1 MRKGILKLSVLL
13 VVVAAV
19 IAVASIAISQN
30 SRVKRD
36 ELYRV
41 IDLFSD
47 SFAIIQSDYVE
58 EIDPKTLVYGA
69 LKGMLLSLDAHSQ
82 FMDPET
88 YNELKIDTTGQF
100 GGLGIE
106 ITIKDGLLTVVTP
119 IEDTPAWRAGIKA
132 GDRIVKIDGELTRD
146 ISLAEAVK
154 KLRGKPK
161 TEINM
166 TVLREGEGKLL
177 DFKIVREII
186 KIKDIKDARILD
198 DEIAYI
204 RLVEFRQDTP
214 RDFKAALNELKKQGM
229 KGLILDLRNNPGGL
243 LDAAVRIADN
253 FLERDKLVVSTRGR
267 KDDQNMEFSSLN
279 KKPDLDL
286 PLVILVNGG
295 SASGSEIVAAA
306 LQDYKRAIIVGTKTF
321 GKGSVQT
328 VIPLSDGSAIRLT
341 TSKYFSPNGRVIH
354 GEGVE
359 PDIAVQGGEIKLL
372 ADETTIAED
381 IFEELEDESEDK
393 SKEKF
398 AEKYKTDNQLMRAMD
413 VLRAIKIFESTKS
426 GQVSNAKS

>member
-132 GDRIVKIDGELTRD
+132 GDRIVKVNGELTRD
-146 ISLAEAVK
+146 ISLTEAVK

-186 KIKDIKDARILD
+186 KIKDIKDACILKD
-198 DEIAYI
+198 GIGYI
-204 RLVEFRQDTP
+204 RLVEFRQNTP
-214 RDFKAALNELKKQGM
+214 QDVRAAIRSLKEQGLQA
-229 KGLILDLRNNPGGL
+229 LILDLRNNPGGL
-243 LDAAVRIADN
+243 LDVAVKVTED
-253 FLERDKLVVSTRGR
+253 FLEKGKLIVSTRGR
-267 KDDQNMEFSSLN
+267 KEDQNLEFYSKN
-279 KKPDLDL
+279 KKADLDL
-286 PLVILVNGG
+286 PLLVLINHG

-306 LQDYKRAIIVGTKTF
+306 FQDYHRAIILGTKTF

-341 TSKYFSPNGRVIH
+341 TSKYFSPNGRAIH
-354 GEGVE
+354 GQGIE
-359 PDIAVQGGEIKLL
+359 PDIIVEEAKVEL
-372 ADETTIAED
+372 AEEEKEQEELAKD
-381 IFEELEDESEDK
+381 IFEELEEEEI
-393 SKEKF
+393 KEGLEEEIPEQYRK
-398 AEKYKTDNQLMRAMD
+398 DNQLMQAMD
-413 VLRAIKIFESTKS
+413 VLRAIKIYNHSDK
-426 GQVSNAKS
+426 